1 MTVHNYLIKWIV
13 AYRTINCFVV
23 QTWFVPDEYWQTLE
37 PAHKLAFGYGYLTWE
52 WANGLRTYFYPCIFA
67 FLYSLVASA
76 GLDNT
81 IFFIYS
87 PKLLTFLLSCFADWR
102 LFKFVQ
108 LLYGDRVASST
119 LLLYWCNWFQFYC
132 VPRTLLNSAELALVI
147 IGLSYLP
154 ISDKH
159 RFQLVSSDNY
169 YHLAVSSI
177 VFTLVTLIRPTS
189 ALIWVPLWI
198 NFLYRFDFVKLFLIS
213 FLVGI
218 ITLFFV
224 SVIDFLCYGY
234 FVIPIINF
242 IHFNM
247 WQGGSAFFG
256 SHPWHWYITAGI
268 PSTFFTLLIPISKG
282 VKKCTSN
289 LIILYVCALYVIAHS
304 FIAHKEFRFVLPLI
318 PLMSIYGGFYLS
330 QIRYKLNLA
339 FMILF
344 ISITN
349 IPLALFASLL
359 HQRGALT
366 VMDLLRREASEN
378 QNMEMNIWF
387 LMPCH
392 STPFYSHLH
401 RPVEMRFLTCEPNLN
416 NITNYI
422 SESDMFHK
430 YPEIWIQSEMRNIR
444 PTHLVLYENMYQR
457 LQAILTEKGY
467 TKCQK
472 IFHTFFPIS
481 KRQSRWIVIARK
493 EMLCYK

>member
-67 FLYSLVASA
+67 FLYSLVAFA

-198 NFLYRFDFVKLFLIS
+198 NFLYRFDFVK
-213 FLVGI
+213 I

-256 SHPWHWYITAGI
+256 SHPWHW
-268 PSTFFTLLIPISKG
+268 
-282 VKKCTSN
+282 
-289 LIILYVCALYVIAHS
+289 
-304 FIAHKEFRFVLPLI
+304 
-318 PLMSIYGGFYLS
+318 
-330 QIRYKLNLA
+330 
-339 FMILF
+339 
-344 ISITN
+344 
-349 IPLALFASLL
+349 
-359 HQRGALT
+359 
-366 VMDLLRREASEN
+366 
-378 QNMEMNIWF
+378 
-387 LMPCH
+387 
-392 STPFYSHLH
+392 
-401 RPVEMRFLTCEPNLN
+401 
-416 NITNYI
+416 
-422 SESDMFHK
+422 
-430 YPEIWIQSEMRNIR
+430 
-444 PTHLVLYENMYQR
+444 
-457 LQAILTEKGY
+457 
-467 TKCQK
+467 
-472 IFHTFFPIS
+472 
-481 KRQSRWIVIARK
+481 
-493 EMLCYK
+493 

>member
-154 ISDKH
+154 IS
-159 RFQLVSSDNY
+159 
-169 YHLAVSSI
+169 
-177 VFTLVTLIRPTS
+177 
-189 ALIWVPLWI
+189 
-198 NFLYRFDFVKLFLIS
+198 
-213 FLVGI
+213 GI